1 MRKYIS
7 GILSFCLVFTQL
19 PEIAFAAPAEEMQKM
34 PSKATAVME
43 ESSENMTTFDLGDG
57 LKQAVFYGS
66 DVRFLSEDGRLTD
79 YEPELVKVRDNKSES
94 GKPLSDFAWKNKKGD
109 SIQYFPKTLSMESPV
124 LMEKDG
130 YAIYHMLPA
139 HNIVPVIITG
149 RSSDIVAARAK
160 ELKITEL
167 HQGVSDKLAV
177 LASIAA
183 EYGVTPDQIAY
194 IGDDLND
201 LDAMSYC
208 GYTACPADAV
218 DAVRKA
224 AKYVCK
230 SNGGRGAV
238 REFVE
243 YLLQR

>member
-1 MRKYIS
+1 MSIKLFVMDVDGTMTDGHIYI
-7 GILSFCLVFTQL
+7 GATG
-19 PEIAFAAPAEEMQKM
+19 EMMKAF
-34 PSKATAVME
+34 
-43 ESSENMTTFDLGDG
+43 
-57 LKQAVFYGS
+57 
-66 DVRFLSEDGRLTD
+66 DV
-79 YEPELVKVRDNKSES
+79 
-94 GKPLSDFAWKNKKGD
+94 
-109 SIQYFPKTLSMESPV
+109 
-124 LMEKDG
+124 KDG

-139 HNIVPVIITG
+139 HDIIPVIVTG
-149 RSSDIVAARAK
+149 RSSDIVEARAK

-177 LASIAA
+177 LASLAA
-183 EYGVTPDQIAY
+183 AYNITPDQIAY

-208 GYTACPADAV
+208 GFTACPADAV

-230 SNGGRGAV
+230 ANGGRGAV

-243 YLLQR
+243 YLLSLS